1 MLNTGRRTI
10 FVINVSV
17 PNERSILLRT
27 VNRSLLVFTLILE
40 SNKCKRTHKIKACL
54 LALIYNVY
62 AVLYQSPITNKRHH
76 SIVVP

>member
-1 MLNTGRRTI
+1 MLNTGRRKI

-17 PNERSILLRT
+17 QNVCT
-27 VNRSLLVFTLILE
+27 TANRGLLVYTLILE

-76 SIVVP
+76 IIEVP